1 MGRKDR
7 AFREFIHQ
15 NSKLHYVSITC
26 NTYPQAL
33 VAPRHRTGAA
43 RAQAHTVVQAHTPA
57 PAQAH
62 IPAPAPALARTPAP
76 ARTRA
81 PEAPPGGQGVRV
93 QSKGRGQLQQ
103 NDRRV
108 QKHKWATPRKKQNT
122 TWELHELHQKK
133 KKCIPYGHMFKFPER
148 HEKGCGGGTTLD
160 HSGY

>member
-1 MGRKDR
+1 MALEPLARR
-7 AFREFIHQ
+7 HTAAVQ
-15 NSKLHYVSITC
+15 APLAQA
-26 NTYPQAL
+26 PQAL

-133 KKCIPYGHMFKFPER
+133 KKMYTVRAYVQI
-148 HEKGCGGGTTLD
+148 
-160 HSGY
+160 S